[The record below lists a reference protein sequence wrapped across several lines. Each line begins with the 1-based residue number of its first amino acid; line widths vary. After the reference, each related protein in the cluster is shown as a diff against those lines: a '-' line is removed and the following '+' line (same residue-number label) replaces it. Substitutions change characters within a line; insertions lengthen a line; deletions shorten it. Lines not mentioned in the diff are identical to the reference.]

1 MDLIKGDEEMSE
13 DYQKKVQEDLEKA
26 VGDVIKNVDT
36 VVADKEKE
44 LMTL

>member
-1 MDLIKGDEEMSE
+1 MSE

-26 VGDVIKNVDT
+26 VADVIKNVDT